1 MGAARTWRM
10 VEGRTLCRVISSR
23 IDQQISEGYN
33 SRLMLT
39 YGSQFSYSKLSQ
51 SGHDALAKSIVV
63 RQQAWV
69 AGGQVVGKHE
79 AQEESEEGRCN
90 DKL

>member
-1 MGAARTWRM
+1 MQGDF
-10 VEGRTLCRVISSR
+10 EQR
-23 IDQQISEGYN
+23 IDQQISEGYY

-39 YGSQFSYSKLSQ
+39 YGSQFLYSMLSQ
-51 SGHDALAKSIVV
+51 SGHDALAKVFDV

-69 AGGQVVGKHE
+69 VGGLVVGKHE
-79 AQEESEEGRCN
+79 AQEESEEGRYN